1 MSAHNGP
8 LEAGAGKEPSVD
20 DRRAATRYPL
30 SLQTTGHVLGGPRG
44 HVPWVAHISDISATG
59 IGLVFN
65 SRIKPGTVLV
75 ITLQGANQKLSRPIP
90 VRVMHATAQDDKTWR
105 LGCAFVRKVN
115 EEDLQG
121 LLNRASEQQ

>member
-20 DRRAATRYPL
+20 DRRAAPRYPL
-30 SLQTTGHVLGGPRG
+30 NLQTIGHVLGPRG
-44 HVPWVAHISDISATG
+44 HVPWVAQITDISATG
-59 IGLVFN
+59 IGLIF
-65 SRIKPGTVLV
+65 SSPIKAGTVLV
-75 ITLQGANQKLSRPIP
+75 ITLQGANHKLSRPIP
-90 VRVMHATAQDDKTWR
+90 VRVMHATRQDDKTWR

-121 LLNRASEQQ
+121 LLARASQQQ